1 MATDAVRGNFTK
13 TQAPRRAWVALGQNL
28 GAALASLRGNLFRSF
43 LTILGVVIGVASVI
57 ILVAFGEGARSEIT
71 SQIDTLGTNVAIVVP
86 GKLQHGTNFN
96 PMGGLGVS
104 NLALSDVERLKRH
117 PMVQDLAPLTF
128 MSGGVYRGKTAAAI
142 CMPIAT
148 TSSFLNIRRLNVDA
162 GRFFT
167 DDELDKPVCAIG
179 LGIKKDLFPND
190 DPLGKTLNVAGA
202 DYKVIGVVK
211 ERNIGSGLFGGE
223 ELDAMIYVPIKRV
236 HDITKTQQLH
246 RILVEIPP
254 DANPEKAVDQVKS
267 VMLEAHGGRD
277 DFSILRA
284 KELLSMF
291 YKVFVLLAALLLGIT
306 SISLIVGG
314 IGIMNVMLVT
324 VTERTREI
332 GIRKTVGA
340 RRSDIFFQFL
350 SEAVT
355 LSMLGGL
362 LGIALAFVACRLVQ
376 IWMPL
381 EPVITA
387 ESILLG
393 FSVCV
398 AVGVISGVL
407 PAIIAARKD
416 PIEAIRH
423 E

>member
-1 MATDAVRGNFTK
+1 
-13 TQAPRRAWVALGQNL
+13 
-28 GAALASLRGNLFRSF
+28 
-43 LTILGVVIGVASVI
+43 
-57 ILVAFGEGARSEIT
+57 
-71 SQIDTLGTNVAIVVP
+71 
-86 GKLQHGTNFN
+86 
-96 PMGGLGVS
+96 MGGLGVS
-104 NLALSDVERLKRH
+104 NLSIRDVERLKRH
-117 PMVQDLAPLTF
+117 PMVEDLAPLTF

-148 TSSFLNIRRLNVDA
+148 TPSFLHIRRLGLHS
-162 GRFFT
+162 GRFFNGG
-167 DDELDKPVCAIG
+167 ELDKPVCAIG
-179 LGIKKDLFPND
+179 LGIKNDLFPD
-190 DPLGKTLNVAGA
+190 VDPLGKTLNVAGA

-223 ELDAMIYVPIKRV
+223 ELDAMIYVPILRV
-236 HDITKTQQLH
+236 HHLTKTQQLH
-246 RILVEIPP
+246 RILVEIPAAA
-254 DANPEKAVDQVKS
+254 DPEKAVAQVKD
-267 VMLEAHGGRD
+267 VMLQAHGGRD

-355 LSMLGGL
+355 LSMVGGI
-362 LGIALAFVACRLVQ
+362 LGIGLAFIACRLVQ

-387 ESILLG
+387 ESIALG

-407 PAIIAARKD
+407 PAIVAARKD